1 MIYVD
6 IYLKIFGCIVW
17 TPPVLKGGGEVN
29 FGTSPGGGSMKDQKR
44 GWKYGAGVG
53 LKKGAG
59 TFLI

>member
-1 MIYVD
+1 MHSLD
-6 IYLKIFGCIVW
+6 SPCFK
-17 TPPVLKGGGEVN
+17 GGEVN
-29 FGTSPGGGSMKDQKR
+29 FGTSPGGGIMKDQKR